1 MRDFRSLSGKWDV
14 RLLDGSTYSALLPG
28 TLDTNKIG
36 HEDKLTGKLHQDE
49 NYVENKALVS
59 DDVIA
64 TRLTRNHTYEGK
76 AYFSRRWEGD
86 VPEGKRLFLKA
97 ERARVLRL
105 LISPS

>member
-59 DDVIA
+59 DDVIEAPTSLVIPEAANREISA
-64 TRLTRNHTYEGK
+64 TVVL
-76 AYFSRRWEGD
+76 
-86 VPEGKRLFLKA
+86 KRMLKA
-97 ERARVLRL
+97 L
-105 LISPS
+105 